1 MARPKRVFSVI
12 QEDLTAP
19 RSRWV
24 KSYMWLAAVAWT
36 AAVFASLTLALS
48 MKRAE
53 TYEMARVQA
62 RAGYE
67 KDVLYRRWNAIQG
80 GVYAPLTDSTPANP
94 YLDIPEREIT
104 TPSGKTLTMQNP
116 AYMTRQ
122 AHELGA
128 EQTGIQGH
136 ITSLNPIRPENAAD
150 YWETGALQE
159 FEQGIEEVSSV
170 EMLDGVPHMRLM
182 RPLVTEEACL
192 QCHAAQGYQVGD
204 IRGGISASVPMSPL
218 WAVARPQMIMLGVG
232 HVLLWVLGLGGIVL
246 GMRHIR
252 HREQMQEYQSEIYTL
267 RGILPICS
275 YCKKVREDSGYWRA
289 VEGYVAK
296 RSEADFSHG
305 ICPKCEAEHF
315 GNLD

>member
-1 MARPKRVFSVI
+1 
-12 QEDLTAP
+12 
-19 RSRWV
+19 
-24 KSYMWLAAVAWT
+24 MWLAAVAWT

-62 RAGYE
+62 RAGYV
-67 KDVLYRRWNAIQG
+67 KDVLYRRWNAMQG

-150 YWETGALQE
+150 YWETGGLQE

-192 QCHAAQGYQVGD
+192 QCHAAQGYQVG
-204 IRGGISASVPMSPL
+204 
-218 WAVARPQMIMLGVG
+218 VG

-267 RGILPICS
+267 RGIFPICS

-289 VEGYVAK
+289 VEDYVAK

-305 ICPKCEAEHF
+305 ICPKCEAEHL